1 MDKEKKLKKILN
13 ICILI
18 YVITL
23 VYAFVYNIKLQDMNH
38 LSMTFV
44 ACFTPLIV
52 PVLFKVF
59 HFKPVYEIYLVSTIF
74 CYFASLI
81 GSGLRGYSIPYFDKA
96 LHFSSGFFITVV
108 AMIVYMLIKKTKEI
122 TEKDDYLIYLLFIN
136 FMNITVAAFWE
147 FYEYALLIF
156 FNNDCVNHYTTGVH
170 DSLTDMIVCTLGGLI
185 VTYMVMSHHKNGKEN
200 FFVNVAEKFYSRNI
214 EKH

>member
-1 MDKEKKLKKILN
+1 MDKEKKLQKILYLCS
-13 ICILI
+13 II
-18 YVITL
+18 YVLTL
-23 VYAFVYNIKLQDMNH
+23 VYAFIYNFKVHDTNH

-44 ACFTPLIV
+44 ACVTPLIV
-52 PVLFKVF
+52 PILFKIL
-59 HFKPVYEIYLVSTIF
+59 HFKPVYEIYLVSTVF

-81 GSGLRGYSIPYFDKA
+81 GSGLRGYSIPFFDKI

-108 AMIVYMLIKKTKEI
+108 AMIVYMMIKKTKDI
-122 TEKDDYLIYLLFIN
+122 KEKDDYLIYLLFIN

-147 FYEYALLIF
+147 FYEYSLLVF

-170 DSLTDMIVCTLGGLI
+170 DSLTDMIVCTLGGFI
-185 VTYMVMSHHKNGKEN
+185 ITYMVHRHHKYKKEN
-200 FFVNVAEKFYSRNI
+200 FFVDVAEKFYSRNI